1 MRSIALIVIN
11 YNCPELTVEFCKSVR
26 NISKDL
32 NITIAVT
39 DNSGCFAKAQG
50 LSMHQFIKQCNINIY
65 NPGVNLGYFP
75 GAAFAYDSLTAG
87 GYQPDFVIVANPDI
101 SFPDTSFFSKL
112 VNKQYPADVLA
123 IGPSIQHGVGSK
135 HSDQNP
141 MKIRR
146 LSVRGMYI
154 RKFIYRYRTLS
165 IANSALAALRFRL
178 RTKTNASPQLRPVY
192 MIHGSFMIFTRRF
205 FDETAGL
212 KFPSF
217 LYGEEIFVAEEVMR
231 VNKTILHDPSL
242 EVIHSGGR
250 TTSLIKKSHQD
261 RYIGNS
267 IEILYDRYFASI

>member
-32 NITIAVT
+32 NIKIAVT
-39 DNSGCFAKAQG
+39 DNSGCFAKADG
-50 LSMHQFIKQCNINIY
+50 LLMHQLMQQCNISIY
-65 NPGVNLGYFP
+65 DPGDNLGYFP

-87 GYQPDFVIVANPDI
+87 GYRPDFVIVANTDI

-112 VNKQYPADVLA
+112 LTKQYPADVLA
-123 IGPSIQHGVGSK
+123 IGPSIQHGLDSK

-141 MKIRR
+141 MKLRR

-154 RKFIYRYRTLS
+154 RKFIYRYRALS
-165 IANSALAALRFRL
+165 IVNSALSALRLRL
-178 RTKTNASPQLRPVY
+178 LTKTNILPQLRPVY

-217 LYGEEIFVAEEVMR
+217 LYGEEIFVAEEVVR

-242 EVIHSGGR
+242 KVVHAGGR
-250 TTSLIKKSHQD
+250 TTSLIKKSLQD
-261 RYIGNS
+261 RYISNS
-267 IEILYDRYFASI
+267 LEILYDRYFASI